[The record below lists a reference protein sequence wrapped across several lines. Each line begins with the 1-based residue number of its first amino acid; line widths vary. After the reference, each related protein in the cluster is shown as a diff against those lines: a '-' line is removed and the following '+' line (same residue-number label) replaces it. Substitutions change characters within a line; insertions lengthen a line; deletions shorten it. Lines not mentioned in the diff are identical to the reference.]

1 MFIKTLRIVDTTND
15 VVMRQVDFHMGANLV
30 RDTET
35 SESHNKVG
43 KTTFLKLIDIL
54 MGAGNKKLLYTD
66 NATNAITVDL
76 QNIISDRRI
85 AAELELADSL
95 ESSHGRIAHLRVDLF
110 PRGHYFIDGER
121 LSASAYRERLNQLIF
136 GINDNVPTF
145 RQLIASFVRVAVGG
159 DSDKFLRMLPNG
171 NYATYRAIY
180 NHLFKISDP
189 RLDKELSELKLSQS
203 RTRESLRQYKRV
215 NGVDTAEQ
223 QEQILAALEAEYEK
237 LKTRADDIIDADEYQ
252 RNRRLFSDVRN
263 RYAELNDQLNAVE
276 YRIRRNAAALAEIQ
290 EENGNN
296 ADPGLVQRF
305 YDEIKSLV
313 PSVGKTFEDMITF
326 NRKLSD
332 NRAAYF
338 QDIGKGL
345 ASQREQ
351 IQRQIDNL
359 VASNGRYLSLVANNK
374 IDEYDHISAQMD
386 ELRQKIG
393 QRRQVVESL
402 QKFDE
407 DLAKTQADI
416 DRYSTGGEAR
426 GDNSETYQERMKSF
440 NSYFTA
446 LAEKINGEKP
456 ILVYS
461 TATDEFPVSITDID
475 GSSTGTRKSLLAA
488 YDLAYQQFAQ
498 ENGVQV
504 PHFVVHDVVENIEGD
519 NFSAILEAANN
530 INCQYIVA
538 VLKEKLDSSGIPEDV
553 QRTSEILALSSD
565 DMFFDGKTVGH
576 KAAEV
581 INAETKA
588 ELKTQSPAA

>member
-1 MFIKTLRIVDTTND
+1 M
-15 VVMRQVDFHMGANLV
+15 
-30 RDTET
+30 
-35 SESHNKVG
+35 
-43 KTTFLKLIDIL
+43 
-54 MGAGNKKLLYTD
+54 
-66 NATNAITVDL
+66 
-76 QNIISDRRI
+76 
-85 AAELELADSL
+85 
-95 ESSHGRIAHLRVDLF
+95 
-110 PRGHYFIDGER
+110 
-121 LSASAYRERLNQLIF
+121 
-136 GINDNVPTF
+136 
-145 RQLIASFVRVAVGG
+145 
-159 DSDKFLRMLPNG
+159 
-171 NYATYRAIY
+171 
-180 NHLFKISDP
+180 
-189 RLDKELSELKLSQS
+189 
-203 RTRESLRQYKRV
+203 
-215 NGVDTAEQ
+215 
-223 QEQILAALEAEYEK
+223 
-237 LKTRADDIIDADEYQ
+237 
-252 RNRRLFSDVRN
+252 FSDVRN

-538 VLKEKLDSSGIPEDV
+538 VLKEKLDLSGIPEDV